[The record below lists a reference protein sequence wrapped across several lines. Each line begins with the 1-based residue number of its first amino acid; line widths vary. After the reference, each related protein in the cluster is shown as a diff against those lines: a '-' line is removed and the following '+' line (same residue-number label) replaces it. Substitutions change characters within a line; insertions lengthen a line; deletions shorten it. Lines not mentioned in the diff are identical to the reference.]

1 VIAEWLGEDPYIAGR
16 RQGKTDVGAL
26 AAGQSSVLIHEVLP
40 AREIIE
46 RIVVEADDILVRLG
60 AGR

>member
-1 VIAEWLGEDPYIAGR
+1 MIAEWLGEDPYIAGR